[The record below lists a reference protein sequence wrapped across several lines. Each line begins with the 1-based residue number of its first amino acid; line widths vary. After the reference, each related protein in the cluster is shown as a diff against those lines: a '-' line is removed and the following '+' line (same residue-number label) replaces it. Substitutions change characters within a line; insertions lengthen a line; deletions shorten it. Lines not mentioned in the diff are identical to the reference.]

1 MNELM
6 AFATRS
12 PGLSLAFVGI
22 ACAWVI
28 WEIGQLRRGFR
39 GLNNNEV
46 SHWINRKDALVIDL
60 SANNEFLKG
69 HIPGAVNLA
78 ANELGS
84 SDSKS
89 LKKDR
94 PIIVYD
100 RSGREAERA
109 AATLKRLGFAEVAF
123 LDGGFD
129 GWVRESLPVAK
140 GK

>member
-28 WEIGQLRRGFR
+28 WEITRLRRGYR

-78 ANELGS
+78 ASELAAS
-84 SDSKS
+84 ESKS

-94 PIIVYD
+94 PVVVYD
-100 RSGREAERA
+100 RNGREAERA
-109 AATLKRLGFAEVAF
+109 AALLKRLGFADVAF
-123 LDGGFD
+123 LDGGYD

-140 GK
+140 GR